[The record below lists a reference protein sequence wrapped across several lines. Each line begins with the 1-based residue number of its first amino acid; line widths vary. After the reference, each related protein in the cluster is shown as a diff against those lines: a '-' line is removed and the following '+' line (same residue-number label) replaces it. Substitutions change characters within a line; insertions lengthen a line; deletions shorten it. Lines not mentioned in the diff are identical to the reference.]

1 MESEMKAVEGRE
13 NEYFGYATLFTMKHL
28 TQNTTHRKKMDCRS
42 YIRCAVFGARF
53 PKHNGGYQS

>member
-1 MESEMKAVEGRE
+1 MKAVEGRE